1 MCKNCFEDG
10 SRKESTT
17 SITIE
22 KNNHRIIIRNIPC
35 FLCLSCGE
43 KIISDDDCGVL
54 RRDRMQELCLTLQ
67 EGMYSGGK

>member
-43 KIISDDDCGVL
+43 KIISDDVSSWVE
-54 RRDRMQELCLTLQ
+54 ELYQQAKTTAR
-67 EGMYSGGK
+67 EMSIVEH

>member
-43 KIISDDDCGVL
+43 KIISDDVSS
-54 RRDRMQELCLTLQ
+54 RVEELYQQAKTTAR
-67 EGMYSGGK
+67 EMPIVKY

>member
-43 KIISDDDCGVL
+43 KIISDDVSS
-54 RRDRMQELCLTLQ
+54 RVEELYQQAKTPAR
-67 EGMYSGGK
+67 EMSIVEH

>member
-22 KNNHRIIIRNIPC
+22 KSNHRIIIRNIPC

-43 KIISDDDCGVL
+43 KIISDDVSS
-54 RRDRMQELCLTLQ
+54 RVEELYQQAKTTAR
-67 EGMYSGGK
+67 EMSIVEH

>member
-35 FLCLSCGE
+35 FLCLSGGE
-43 KIISDDDCGVL
+43 KIISDDVSS
-54 RRDRMQELCLTLQ
+54 RVEELYQQAKTTAR
-67 EGMYSGGK
+67 EMSIVEH

>member
-22 KNNHRIIIRNIPC
+22 KNNHRIIICNIPC

-43 KIISDDDCGVL
+43 KIISDDVSS
-54 RRDRMQELCLTLQ
+54 RVEELYQQAKTTAR
-67 EGMYSGGK
+67 EMSIVEY

>member
-35 FLCLSCGE
+35 FLCVSCGE
-43 KIISDDDCGVL
+43 KIISDDVSS
-54 RRDRMQELCLTLQ
+54 RVEELYQQAKTTAR
-67 EGMYSGGK
+67 EMSIVEH

>member
-35 FLCLSCGE
+35 FLCLSCRE
-43 KIISDDDCGVL
+43 EIIADDVSS
-54 RRDRMQELCLTLQ
+54 RVEELYQQAKTTAR
-67 EGMYSGGK
+67 EMSIVEH

>member
-17 SITIE
+17 SMTIE
-22 KNNHRIIIRNIPC
+22 KNNCLVVIRNIPC

-43 KIISDDDCGVL
+43 EIIADDVSS
-54 RRDRMQELCLTLQ
+54 RVEELYQQAKTTAR
-67 EGMYSGGK
+67 GMAIVEY